1 MPARADRPTLF
12 YDGEC
17 GFCRDA
23 VAVLSRWDREGR
35 IELIPFQDAARVAQ
49 FGLPLPA
56 LAAAMHL
63 VLPDGRVVAGA
74 DAVPELGRLLPG
86 KRWLTWLFAVPGV
99 RPIARRAYAWIAARR
114 RCLVAGRPAG

>member
-86 KRWLTWLFAVPGV
+86 KQWLVWLFAVPGV

-114 RCLVAGRPAG
+114 RCLVPGRPAG

>member
-49 FGLPLPA
+49 FGLPLPG

-114 RCLVAGRPAG
+114 RCLVPGRPAG

>member
-63 VLPDGRVVAGA
+63 
-74 DAVPELGRLLPG
+74 AVPELGRLLPG

-114 RCLVAGRPAG
+114 RCLVPGRPAG

>member
-35 IELIPFQDAARVAQ
+35 IELIPFQDAARVAR

-63 VLPDGRVVAGA
+63 VLPDSRVVAGA

-114 RCLVAGRPAG
+114 RCLVPGRPAG

>member
-74 DAVPELGRLLPG
+74 AAVSDLGRLPAG
-86 KRWLTWLFAVPGV
+86 KRWWTSQFAVPGV
-99 RPIARRAYAWIAARR
+99 SPITPRAYA
-114 RCLVAGRPAG
+114 

>member
-35 IELIPFQDAARVAQ
+35 IELIPFQDAPRVAQ

-63 VLPDGRVVAGA
+63 VLPDVRVAAGA
-74 DAVPELGRLLPG
+74 DAGPELGCRRPRNRWPGWRFALP
-86 KRWLTWLFAVPGV
+86 
-99 RPIARRAYAWIAARR
+99 AAR
-114 RCLVAGRPAG
+114 P

>member
-35 IELIPFQDAARVAQ
+35 IELIPFQDAARVAR

-114 RCLVAGRPAG
+114 RCLVPGRPAG